1 MKILLLSK
9 RQAGA
14 NAKIISYKTTS
25 WQELFYKEQM
35 DQQGMKIALK
45 CIFLLHNILE
55 VTDFNPTLE
64 SWTDDYID
72 AMGSIKEGR
81 YIVT

>member
-1 MKILLLSK
+1 
-9 RQAGA
+9 
-14 NAKIISYKTTS
+14 
-25 WQELFYKEQM
+25 M

>member
-1 MKILLLSK
+1 MKILLPSK

-35 DQQGMKIALK
+35 DQQGMKRALRMHLFFYK
-45 CIFLLHNILE
+45 INLE
-55 VTDFNPTLE
+55 ITDLNPTLE
-64 SWTDDYID
+64 SWTGDYID
-72 AMGSIKEGR
+72 AMETIGKGKK
-81 YIVT
+81 